1 MAHIFGCQ
9 DSLVAIPAITEV
21 SLQSPCQVAC
31 PCPWPPVWTVDRW
44 QRGSLRW
51 GRGRRPGDVQGVEEE
66 GQEAEID
73 LMESDDE
80 AVGDRIMEVRKDW
93 VEEDW

>member
-1 MAHIFGCQ
+1 M
-9 DSLVAIPAITEV
+9 
-21 SLQSPCQVAC
+21 
-31 PCPWPPVWTVDRW
+31 
-44 QRGSLRW
+44 
-51 GRGRRPGDVQGVEEE
+51 EEE